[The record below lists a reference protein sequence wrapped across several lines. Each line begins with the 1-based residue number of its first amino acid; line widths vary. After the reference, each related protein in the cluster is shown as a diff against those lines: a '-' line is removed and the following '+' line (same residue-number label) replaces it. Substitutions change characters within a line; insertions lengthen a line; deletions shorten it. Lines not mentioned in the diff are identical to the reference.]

1 MESSRPNG
9 EGLQRFVE
17 AQADTYAVALAEVR
31 AGRKTSHWMW
41 FIFPQLAGLGTS
53 PMARHYAI
61 ADLDEA
67 RAYLAHAVLGPRL
80 HEIMTA
86 AAAVPAGSAL
96 EVFGAPDDL
105 KLHSSAT
112 LFALLTS
119 KQSVFQR
126 VLDRYFDGEPD
137 PRTVRSLG
145 FGPVE

>member
-1 MESSRPNG
+1 MNPSETPSA
-9 EGLQRFVE
+9 GLHRFVD
-17 AQADTYAVALAEVR
+17 AQADTFATALAEVR

-53 PMARHYAI
+53 PLARHYAI
-61 ADLDEA
+61 ADLEEA

-80 HEIMTA
+80 HEIMSA
-86 AAAVPAGSAL
+86 AAAVPSGSAL

-112 LFALLTS
+112 LFALLS
-119 KQSVFQR
+119 SRQSPFQR

-137 PRTVRSLG
+137 PATVRLLG

>member
-1 MESSRPNG
+1 MVSEESSG
-9 EGLQRFVE
+9 GGLQRFVQ
-17 AQADTYAVALAEVR
+17 AQADTYATALAEVR

-53 PMARHYAI
+53 RMARHYAI

-80 HEIMTA
+80 HEIMAA
-86 AAAVPAGSAL
+86 AAAVPTGSAL
-96 EVFGAPDDL
+96 EVFGSPDDI
-105 KLHSSAT
+105 KLYSCASLFSLLSSKGSA
-112 LFALLTS
+112 FH
-119 KQSVFQR
+119 R

-137 PRTVRSLG
+137 AMTLKLLG

>member
-1 MESSRPNG
+1 MDPARTSG

-17 AQADTYAVALAEVR
+17 AQADTYATALAEVR
-31 AGRKTSHWMW
+31 AGRKASHWMW

-61 ADLDEA
+61 ADVDEG

-80 HEIMTA
+80 HEIMAA

-112 LFALLTS
+112 LFALLS
-119 KQSVFQR
+119 SRQSPFQA

-137 PRTVRSLG
+137 PRTIRLLG